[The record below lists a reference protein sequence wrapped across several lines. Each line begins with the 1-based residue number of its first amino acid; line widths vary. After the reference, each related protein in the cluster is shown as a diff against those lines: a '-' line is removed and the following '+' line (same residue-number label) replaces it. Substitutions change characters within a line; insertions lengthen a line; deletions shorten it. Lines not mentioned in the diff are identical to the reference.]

1 MKTFIKL
8 IFLCIIIAIIWNYL
22 DHNNIS
28 VKDKFFNS
36 VAWVQKKL
44 KDIESEPGPVTKDS
58 LSETQQKTNSQHKN
72 PASGLEEDNSDKKII
87 HNKVIISSIE
97 GSKTERTTANAI
109 ENEYNNPGE
118 NIPHHDNNQIKQ
130 EGITDNSDWVK
141 TETKLYSPDSW
152 NLLMQYENLP
162 TRSSAPAINGRSVS
176 TEKSVT
182 TFFYLEGN
190 TRTEILSSM
199 ATDVHEIAHG
209 YCNQNI
215 FQYATEKGL
224 ELDMNKAELFF
235 YYSPSRSFFISF
247 PLSSLFHSNELVSVI
262 PENLRTFRFNTY
274 IAGTT
279 STQREGVIG
288 LLDELHSYYL
298 ESKFYSQMLDAYKTS
313 EGSDTEGFYEWVHH
327 SQSAMTAFYE
337 FDFFIKEYLLYMK
350 QNYPSNYLKL
360 KSYQP
365 FIEAYSSIR
374 LSYEEVIKNYLQ
386 LINSEINHLN
396 SSVNNGAKIEDNELW
411 VRTGNSDTSKET
423 PVFSED
429 REKILPV
436 LESDRYQ
443 LIIADFQ

>member
-8 IFLCIIIAIIWNYL
+8 IFLFIVIAITWNYL

-28 VKDKFFNS
+28 VKDKFFDS

-44 KDIESEPGPVTKDS
+44 KDNGQHNNPDS
-58 LSETQQKTNSQHKN
+58 S
-72 PASGLEEDNSDKKII
+72 LEEGNSDKKII

-97 GSKTERTTANAI
+97 GNKTERTIAQDI
-109 ENEYNNPGE
+109 KNEYNNPGE
-118 NIPHHDNNQIKQ
+118 NKPDDDNNQIRQ
-130 EGITDNSDWVK
+130 DGITDNSEWVK

-162 TRSSAPAINGRSVS
+162 ERSSAAAADGRSVS
-176 TEKSVT
+176 SEKPVT
-182 TFFYLEGN
+182 TFYYLEGN
-190 TRTEILSSM
+190 TRTQILSSM
-199 ATDVHEIAHG
+199 ATDIHEIAHG

-215 FQYATEKGL
+215 FKYATEKGL

-235 YYSPSRSFFISF
+235 YYSPSRSFFVSF
-247 PLSSLFHSNELVSVI
+247 PVNSLFHSNVLVSVI
-262 PENLRTFRFNTY
+262 PENLRTFRFSTY

-313 EGSDTEGFYEWVHH
+313 EGSDAEGFYEWVHH

-350 QNYPSNYLKL
+350 LNYPQDYLKL
-360 KSYQP
+360 KSYHP
-365 FIEAYSSIR
+365 FIEAYNAIR
-374 LSYEEVIKNYLQ
+374 SSYEEVIKNYIQ
-386 LINSEINHLN
+386 LINSEMDLLN
-396 SSVNNGAKIEDNELW
+396 SSGNDKAKIADNELW
-411 VRTGNSDTSKET
+411 VRAGNSETSKGT

-429 REKILPV
+429 REKLLPV

-443 LIIADFQ
+443 EISADFH